1 MKEWLVVSHLP
12 LYFIFWCIA
21 ERLCLWTFKHSNIQF
36 GFPMLNR
43 HQLNVGCSD
52 GPHDPIRNLIVPSSE
67 RLGPF
72 EPGPNSV
79 RSIYNHLI
87 LQKAARS
94 DITSSPWWRQSSP
107 YRPKKEKKEKKQ
119 TNKPSWFCW
128 WFVFQKAFSENNI
141 KWEANPVLTMWDL
154 EKEKDDDILTS
165 TQVFFHLFPFPF

>member
-107 YRPKKEKKEKKQ
+107 YRPKKEKKEKYKQ
-119 TNKPSWFCW
+119 TNPAD
-128 WFVFQKAFSENNI
+128 FVD
-141 KWEANPVLTMWDL
+141 DL
-154 EKEKDDDILTS
+154 
-165 TQVFFHLFPFPF
+165 FFKKHFRKTI